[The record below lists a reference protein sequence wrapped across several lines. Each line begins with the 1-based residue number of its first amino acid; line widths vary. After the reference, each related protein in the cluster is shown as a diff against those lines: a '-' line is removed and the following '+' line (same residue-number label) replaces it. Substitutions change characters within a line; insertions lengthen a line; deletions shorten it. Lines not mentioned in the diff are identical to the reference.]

1 MVGLAGW
8 FMSVQVGLCRV
19 MSGQVG
25 RKIFLAVFCRYGFAS
40 VFSVLAPTPGIGKFS
55 TTHSDTRL
63 TPTAWRLRGRVSCMD
78 GSCRVRTGYVGSK
91 RAMSGQVGQLYF
103 FWTYALDCAQV
114 SSLSLLAYGQI
125 DCRRFTVLHG
135 PSLACRFP
143 ASGRHGLRMKI
154 HSQKCLFVFWR
165 KAIISPFL
173 MRLPCRTAE
182 LSGPA
187 SCSIGELSACAR
199 IRSPVD
205 GLEPES
211 EAGRL

>member
-1 MVGLAGW
+1 
-8 FMSVQVGLCRV
+8 MSVQVGLCRV

-25 RKIFLAVFCRYGFAS
+25 RKNFPGRFLPLRFCISFFVSGADSRHWQHHHDSLTDA
-40 VFSVLAPTPGIGKFS
+40 
-55 TTHSDTRL
+55 RL
-63 TPTAWRLRGRVSCMD
+63 TPVGWRLRAE
-78 GSCRVRTGYVGSK
+78 CRVWTVHVGSK

-103 FWTYALDCAQV
+103 FWTYALDCTHV
-114 SSLSLLAYGQI
+114 SSLSLLGYGQI
-125 DCRRFTVLHG
+125 DCRQFRVLHW
-135 PSLACRFP
+135 PSLAFRFP
-143 ASGRHGLRMKI
+143 ASGRHGLIMKAR
-154 HSQKCLFVFWR
+154 SQKCLFVFWR

-173 MRLPCRTAE
+173 MRLPCRTAV

-199 IRSPVD
+199 IRCPVD